1 MVRYLRHSKAVS
13 FFLSTIFSVTL
24 VSLSKTL
31 RSVLIANV
39 SIFNFYSPER
49 PQDTNLKIY
58 YKAHYCCTCF
68 RSYYPKCTAWNTEKL
83 VATSSYSFGEPSTRA
98 SRFIFE
104 SADNYFRELAKKQN
118 FKNEFQNFNQH
129 RTQIL
134 CLQLKNCL
142 LS

>member
-1 MVRYLRHSKAVS
+1 MVLYLRHPKTVS

-24 VSLSKTL
+24 VFLSKTF

-58 YKAHYCCTCF
+58 YKAHYCCIFF
-68 RSYYPKCTAWNTEKL
+68 RSYFPKCTAWNTEKW

-98 SRFIFE
+98 CRFIFE
-104 SADNYFRELAKKQN
+104 SADNYFRELAKKTKLQ
-118 FKNEFQNFNQH
+118 KWIWEFWN
-129 RTQIL
+129 TQIL
-134 CLQLKNCL
+134 CLQLKKCL
-142 LS
+142 FS